1 MAIVR
6 QSVGTT
12 TTMRVI
18 LSASLAAAAAYYRG
32 GDGGG
37 GSSCLVSVSAF
48 APPIVTPAQGR
59 QFSSSLPTLHAEQ
72 QPNNAL
78 LSDLKNLQSKASDF
92 VANSFND
99 EATSTTSM
107 TMKDELSG
115 MNTSSRSTLLSKRT
129 APPLKV
135 TPPPPFDPTN
145 PEALIAITK
154 SFIATDFGIQTSQVR
169 YSKYIHTLIVI
180 R

>member
-1 MAIVR
+1 MAMVR

-12 TTMRVI
+12 ITMRVI

-48 APPIVTPAQGR
+48 APPIVTPTQGR
-59 QFSSSLPTLHAEQ
+59 QFSSSLPTLYAEQ

-78 LSDLKNLQSKASDF
+78 LSDLKNLQSKSSDF

-115 MNTSSRSTLLSKRT
+115 MNTSSSTLLSKRT
-129 APPLKV
+129 ASPLKV

-145 PEALIAITK
+145 PDALIAITK

-169 YSKYIHTLIVI
+169 NSKYIHTLIVI